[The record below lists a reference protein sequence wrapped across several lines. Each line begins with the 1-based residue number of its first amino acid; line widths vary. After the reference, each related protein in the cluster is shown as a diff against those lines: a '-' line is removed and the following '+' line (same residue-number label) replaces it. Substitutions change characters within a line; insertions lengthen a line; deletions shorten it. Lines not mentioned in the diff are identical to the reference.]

1 MSSGWSPITEQRTV
15 AQKEDLLAKFHTTRE
30 KHDQDL
36 TQVSLLK
43 SLRLSIVPDHLP
55 EDGTD
60 ARQKVQAFKDG
71 KASREDQAPLSA
83 CT

>member
-1 MSSGWSPITEQRTV
+1 M
-15 AQKEDLLAKFHTTRE
+15 AQKEDFLAKFHATRE

-43 SLRLSIVPDHLP
+43 SLCFSIVPDHLP

-60 ARQKVQAFKDG
+60 AKKYRPSRMKRQAERTKHLSVP
-71 KASREDQAPLSA
+71 APES
-83 CT
+83 TKGT

>member
-1 MSSGWSPITEQRTV
+1 M
-15 AQKEDLLAKFHTTRE
+15 AQKEDFLAKFHATRE

-43 SLRLSIVPDHLP
+43 SLCLSIVPDHLP

-60 ARQKVQAFKDG
+60 ASQKVQAFKDE